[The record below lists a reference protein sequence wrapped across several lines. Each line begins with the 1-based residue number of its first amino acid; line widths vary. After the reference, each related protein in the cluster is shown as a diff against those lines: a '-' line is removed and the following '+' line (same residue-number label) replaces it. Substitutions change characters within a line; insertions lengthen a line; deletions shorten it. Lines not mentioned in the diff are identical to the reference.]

1 MTRWFDSVTRENNQ
15 EDVDTV
21 LYPLEIWMICHYIEL
36 CQRTRL
42 CSHKSKRTTFFLKF
56 DLDWFWFILINSDG
70 LFQHKT
76 EMQKYRARREKVK
89 AMVDSPQSILISQF
103 SFYGFPW
110 ICRVLGS
117 YQSSPNRPLMF
128 ATTPNQIS
136 TFVLGKGDQGGH
148 CVLLFHSFDLF
159 NVFVVLVLGMVWKSQ
174 YAAEMSWNLSKI
186 DTHGAIDSMII
197 FPLWECKA

>member
-21 LYPLEIWMICHYIEL
+21 LYPLEIWMIFHYIEL

-42 CSHKSKRTTFFLKF
+42 CSHKSKITIFFQI
-56 DLDWFWFILINSDG
+56 WFGLILIHINQFWCVVPAQNWDAKIQSSERKG
-70 LFQHKT
+70 EGYGWK
-76 EMQKYRARREKVK
+76 
-89 AMVDSPQSILISQF
+89 SPKLISSHSLRF
-103 SFYGFPW
+103 TDSHESVEF
-110 ICRVLGS
+110 LGHTNHLRIGRWCLP
-117 YQSSPNRPLMF
+117 QHRIKTPLF
-128 ATTPNQIS
+128 
-136 TFVLGKGDQGGH
+136 LGKVTRGH
-148 CVLLFHSFDLF
+148 YVLLFHSFDLF
-159 NVFVVLVLGMVWKSQ
+159 NVFAVLVLGMVWKRQ